1 MTNFLD
7 SYTLPL
13 AMSERVLDPVLL
25 QQSDRHLYHLAIL
38 FSPPLK
44 HTTMVRFRQEAKTKA
59 ILLQT
64 EE

>member
-1 MTNFLD
+1 
-7 SYTLPL
+7 
-13 AMSERVLDPVLL
+13 MSERVLDPVLL

-44 HTTMVRFRQEAKTKA
+44 HKTMVRFRQEAKTKA